1 MDNQKQPQ
9 ESRQNTTS
17 TYNKLKI
24 NLWAGV
30 LDVVNCILFTMS
42 WFVIFGAAFSDATGN
57 TSDVTTGLGNFF
69 YAMAWIGVVVNIFA
83 LLKSRKNGVSL
94 VGPVLGLIGS
104 LLFGLTAAMAF
115 PAIVVLIIG
124 AVFTFLQHPA
134 KKNEYK

>member
-1 MDNQKQPQ
+1 MNNQEQPKRSQ
-9 ESRQNTTS
+9 HNS
-17 TYNKLKI
+17 TIYNKLKI
-24 NLWAGV
+24 NLWAGI
-30 LDVVNCILFTMS
+30 LDVANCILFAMS

-57 TSDVTTGLGNFF
+57 TSDVTTGFGNFF

-83 LLKSRKNGVSL
+83 ILKSRKNGVSL